1 MTRTHRRRQSSL
13 ALVLWLLCAPAS
25 AQDLDLDAELEGDFG
40 GDDEASDSS
49 ESASQSESDSDSESG
64 SESDSESDSESAS
77 ETESASDSESDSDS
91 ASEPGT
97 EPDTESAI
105 TVQVILGAGI
115 GTRSF
120 LRPTL
125 MGPQRLDDALFPAL
139 DTGLA
144 VQLWPAESVSLGLR
158 LSYQSSLGLEI
169 RQPPPFAI
177 PNEIGARAERV
188 ELSFAPTFRLGD
200 ARDSI
205 ALAFPIGFGMRTLW
219 PEAHEFPLV
228 GYSLAGPQLRIELI
242 VPFSDSLRLRIGPEL
257 LWAVA
262 LDQTLQ
268 DQGVASQAIALGGE
282 AAIGVQL
289 GAVLGLELSYRE
301 SHGFASTTRTTA
313 LFEDVERFATL
324 RLLGS
329 L

>member
-1 MTRTHRRRQSSL
+1 
-13 ALVLWLLCAPAS
+13 V
-25 AQDLDLDAELEGDFG
+25 
-40 GDDEASDSS
+40 
-49 ESASQSESDSDSESG
+49 
-64 SESDSESDSESAS
+64 
-77 ETESASDSESDSDS
+77 
-91 ASEPGT
+91 
-97 EPDTESAI
+97 
-105 TVQVILGAGI
+105 LGAGI

-125 MGPQRLDDALFPAL
+125 TGPQRLDDALFPAL

-144 VQLWPAESVSLGLR
+144 VHLWPTESISLGLR
-158 LSYQSSLGLEI
+158 LSYQSSLGLEL
-169 RQPPPFAI
+169 RQPPAFAL
-177 PNEIGARAERV
+177 PNEVAARAERV

-200 ARDSI
+200 ARDSL

-219 PEAHEFPLV
+219 PSAHEFPIP

-242 VPFSDSLRLRIGPEL
+242 VPFSDALRLRLGPEL

-282 AAIGVQL
+282 ASLGVQL
-289 GAVLGLELSYRE
+289 GAVLGIELCYRE
-301 SHGFASTTRTTA
+301 SHGFASTTRTSA
-313 LFEDVERFATL
+313 IFEDVERFATL